1 MRLIGAGMKQ
11 AEAHF
16 HCIRIQKVA
25 AHKPLGQLSV
35 VSTGKWK
42 AVRSTLDLLEDGGLE
57 LLGTLPCFWFVLLFP
72 RLPLVRE
79 YPAIQSDPLV
89 NRPVEQTPFQCVP
102 SPVGRDAV
110 SSTEAPGHCSE
121 QLVKSAETTGRPDGS
136 RLHQICTSPETPCDP
151 ATPAP
156 Q

>member
-42 AVRSTLDLLEDGGLE
+42 AVRSTLDS
-57 LLGTLPCFWFVLLFP
+57 
-72 RLPLVRE
+72 R
-79 YPAIQSDPLV
+79 
-89 NRPVEQTPFQCVP
+89 
-102 SPVGRDAV
+102 V
-110 SSTEAPGHCSE
+110 SSEPSLWLFAPLFRLLRLLRES
-121 QLVKSAETTGRPDGS
+121 SAS
-136 RLHQICTSPETPCDP
+136 SSSSV
-151 ATPAP
+151 
-156 Q
+156 